1 MSQKALTF
9 GPGYEGRQAWLAQLE
24 LLRAAV
30 NHLLAKEVVD
40 QLDTSRSTLSEAL
53 NEQRDR
59 KWAAEWTH
67 TVKAMLTER
76 QHDDPVAA
84 DLLRRICEADM
95 ATAPSVVLLE
105 MTDEERE
112 EVECFLETRRR
123 RKARKR

>member
-1 MSQKALTF
+1 MGQQALTF

-30 NHLLAKEVVD
+30 NHLVAKEVAD
-40 QLDTSRSTLSEAL
+40 QLDTNRSTLSEAL

-59 KWAAEWTH
+59 RWAGEWTH
-67 TVKAMLTER
+67 TVKAMLAAK
-76 QHDDPVAA
+76 QHEDPVAA
-84 DLLRRICEADM
+84 DLLRRICQADN
-95 ATAPSVVLLE
+95 AAAPSVATLE

-123 RKARKR
+123 RKAKKR